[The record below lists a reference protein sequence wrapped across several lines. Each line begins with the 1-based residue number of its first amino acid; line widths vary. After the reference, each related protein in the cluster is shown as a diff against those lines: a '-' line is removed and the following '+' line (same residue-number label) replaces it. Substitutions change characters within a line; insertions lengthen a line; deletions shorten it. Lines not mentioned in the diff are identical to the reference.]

1 MWLMPCSRITSS
13 VRSASALETSPS
25 AAAPKITRLDSCPVA
40 PKGARS
46 IIPESLRERLRLAGA
61 ARCDAGRLVG
71 LLRVDGRPRRV
82 HQAVRPVARV
92 ELQQGLQRLRCVV
105 DGRPRI

>member
-13 VRSASALETSPS
+13 VRSASAFETSPS

-46 IIPESLRERLRLAGA
+46 IMSGRIRIMKRSPALAPLSHDHHHALDVARRLRRADAEDLDEVLAY
-61 ARCDAGRLVG
+61 LVEFWRTIG
-71 LLRVDGRPRRV
+71 
-82 HQAVRPVARV
+82 
-92 ELQQGLQRLRCVV
+92 
-105 DGRPRI
+105 